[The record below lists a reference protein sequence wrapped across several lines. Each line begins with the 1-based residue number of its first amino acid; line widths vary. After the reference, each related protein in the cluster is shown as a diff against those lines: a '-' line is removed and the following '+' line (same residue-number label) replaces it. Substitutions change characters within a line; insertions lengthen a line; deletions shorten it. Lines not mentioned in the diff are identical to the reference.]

1 MSLMNTWLLNLSD
14 EEITQAIDSW
24 FDQEVWNQTP
34 NKLRVIVIDLDLFEQ
49 AVHLQKCG
57 FDRMYA
63 QLTWT
68 GPNRCSIP

>member
-1 MSLMNTWLLNLSD
+1 MSLMRNWLLNLSD

-24 FDQEVWNQTP
+24 FDREIWDQMP
-34 NKLRVIVIDLDLFEQ
+34 NKLRWIVIDLDLYEQ

-57 FDRMYA
+57 FDRTLA

-68 GPNRCSIP
+68 GPK

>member
-1 MSLMNTWLLNLSD
+1 MSLIRTWLLNLSD
-14 EEITQAIDSW
+14 EEITQAIDSC
-24 FDQEVWNQTP
+24 FDREIWDQMP
-34 NKLRVIVIDLDLFEQ
+34 NKLRWIVIDLDLYEQ

-68 GPNRCSIP
+68 GPK